1 MNETDKE
8 IDRWN
13 QRLRNLGDDQFA
25 NERELRRHERLQDE
39 VDYVHR
45 QGDRLFQ
52 EVGGAWYQDPE
63 MARFLDEQRDG
74 YSRRRF
80 QVMDGLAE
88 ERARMEREKRMLV
101 EKESE
106 YYAARRKLAL
116 GGERG

>member
-1 MNETDKE
+1 MNERDIE

-13 QRLRNLGDDQFA
+13 KRLRNLGDKQFA

-45 QGDRLFQ
+45 QGDRLFR
-52 EVGGAWYQDPE
+52 ELGGAWYQDPE

-74 YSRRRF
+74 FRRRQF

-101 EKESE
+101 ENESE

-116 GGERG
+116 GGEQG